1 MKVIT
6 MITILVKIEGGIVQ
20 AILKDTNN
28 TIKVIVL
35 DKDKD
40 SDPSISINEY
50 TPTRGNINN
59 EINEALL
66 SDVKNRIGAHVV
78 VSPTEEG
85 GDDFTATLIDARID
99 GDTLLL
105 VVKDQDDN
113 VFDVE
118 SSQLK
123 FDD

>member
-1 MKVIT
+1 

-28 TIKVIVL
+28 TIKVIVMG
-35 DKDKD
+35 KDDD

-50 TPTRGNINN
+50 TPTRGNIPK

-66 SDVKNRIGAHVV
+66 SDVKNRIGDNVI
-78 VSPTEEG
+78 VSPVVG
-85 GDDFTATLIDARID
+85 SDDFMGTLVDAKID
-99 GDTLLL
+99 GNDLLL

-118 SSQLK
+118 RSQVN
-123 FDD
+123 FDE